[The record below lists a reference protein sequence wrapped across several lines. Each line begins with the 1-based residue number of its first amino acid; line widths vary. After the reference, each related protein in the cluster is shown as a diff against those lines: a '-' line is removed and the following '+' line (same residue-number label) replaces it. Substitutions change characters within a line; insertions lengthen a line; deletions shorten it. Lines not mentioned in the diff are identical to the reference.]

1 MNIGRCKG
9 CGQPIVWIVT
19 TKGKKMPCDPQPVT
33 GYGDHTTV
41 KKDKSESEAGQK
53 SIRREGRLM
62 SPWVKWIRENRVHP
76 AELSAKTDGEDGEVI
91 LLGEVNDLAWLAAKV
106 FGSIFL
112 RVDDPKSIR
121 KLDLIMTTNIHFYAM
136 ECLARIQ
143 KSNSDA
149 AVSTDAMTPLE
160 GETLDKIMKTL
171 FGQEVN

>member
-1 MNIGRCKG
+1 
-9 CGQPIVWIVT
+9 
-19 TKGKKMPCDPQPVT
+19 
-33 GYGDHTTV
+33 
-41 KKDKSESEAGQK
+41 
-53 SIRREGRLM
+53 M

-76 AELSAKTDGEDGEVI
+76 AELSAKTDGEDGEVT
-91 LLGEVNDLAWLAAKV
+91 LLGEVNDLAWLVAKV

-121 KLDLIMTTNIHFYAM
+121 KLNIHFYAM

>member
-1 MNIGRCKG
+1 
-9 CGQPIVWIVT
+9 
-19 TKGKKMPCDPQPVT
+19 
-33 GYGDHTTV
+33 
-41 KKDKSESEAGQK
+41 
-53 SIRREGRLM
+53 M

-76 AELSAKTDGEDGEVI
+76 AELSAKTDG
-91 LLGEVNDLAWLAAKV
+91 AKV

>member
-1 MNIGRCKG
+1 
-9 CGQPIVWIVT
+9 
-19 TKGKKMPCDPQPVT
+19 
-33 GYGDHTTV
+33 
-41 KKDKSESEAGQK
+41 
-53 SIRREGRLM
+53 M

-91 LLGEVNDLAWLAAKV
+91 LLGEVNDLAC
-106 FGSIFL
+106 SIFL

-121 KLDLIMTTNIHFYAM
+121 KLDLIITTNIHFYAM
-136 ECLARIQ
+136 ERLARIR

>member
-1 MNIGRCKG
+1 
-9 CGQPIVWIVT
+9 
-19 TKGKKMPCDPQPVT
+19 
-33 GYGDHTTV
+33 
-41 KKDKSESEAGQK
+41 
-53 SIRREGRLM
+53 M

-76 AELSAKTDGEDGEVI
+76 AELSAKTDGEDGEVT
-91 LLGEVNDLAWLAAKV
+91 LLGEVNDLAWLVAKV

-160 GETLDKIMKTL
+160 GETLDLSLIHI
-171 FGQEVN
+171 

>member
-1 MNIGRCKG
+1 MTPKEIEKLFN
-9 CGQPIVWIVT
+9 
-19 TKGKKMPCDPQPVT
+19 
-33 GYGDHTTV
+33 
-41 KKDKSESEAGQK
+41 
-53 SIRREGRLM
+53 
-62 SPWVKWIRENRVHP
+62 HP
-76 AELSAKTDGEDGEVI
+76 AELSAKTDGKGNEKVT
-91 LLGEVNDLAWLAAKV
+91 LRGEVNDLAWLAAKV

-171 FGQEVN
+171 FGREVN

>member
-1 MNIGRCKG
+1 
-9 CGQPIVWIVT
+9 
-19 TKGKKMPCDPQPVT
+19 
-33 GYGDHTTV
+33 
-41 KKDKSESEAGQK
+41 
-53 SIRREGRLM
+53 M

-76 AELSAKTDGEDGEVI
+76 AELSAKTDGED
-91 LLGEVNDLAWLAAKV
+91 GEVNDLAWLAAKV

>member
-1 MNIGRCKG
+1 
-9 CGQPIVWIVT
+9 
-19 TKGKKMPCDPQPVT
+19 
-33 GYGDHTTV
+33 
-41 KKDKSESEAGQK
+41 
-53 SIRREGRLM
+53 M
-62 SPWVKWIRENRVHP
+62 SPWIEWIRENRVHP
-76 AELSAKTDGEDGEVI
+76 AELSAKTDGEDGEVT

-136 ECLARIQ
+136 ERLARIR

-149 AVSTDAMTPLE
+149 AASTDAMTPLE

>member
-1 MNIGRCKG
+1 
-9 CGQPIVWIVT
+9 
-19 TKGKKMPCDPQPVT
+19 
-33 GYGDHTTV
+33 
-41 KKDKSESEAGQK
+41 
-53 SIRREGRLM
+53 M

-76 AELSAKTDGEDGEVI
+76 AELSAKTDGEDGEVT
-91 LLGEVNDLAWLAAKV
+91 LLGEVNDLAWLVAKV

-112 RVDDPKSIR
+112 RVDDPKS
-121 KLDLIMTTNIHFYAM
+121 IHFYAM